1 MHDEQR
7 YHMKNLSILGS
18 TGSIGQSAL
27 DVVARHPD
35 RFQVVGLAEGHDVA
49 LLAKQIE
56 RFRPSLVS
64 VRNHDAANALR
75 AILGAGAPE
84 IVFGIEGA
92 SAVASMPEAQMVVS
106 AIVGAAGLRPTMRA
120 IESGK
125 HIALANKETM
135 VVAGEIV
142 SARAEEMGVKIL
154 PVDSEHAA
162 IHQSLAGHRKEDV
175 TAIHLTASGGPFLRS
190 TRDEMERAGPEEAI
204 KHPRWSMGAKIT
216 IDSASMMNKG
226 LEVIEARWLF
236 GFKPEHIRVVIHP
249 QSIVHSLVEYKDGCV
264 VAQLGMPDMRAPIA
278 YAISW
283 PERVESGVEQLDLSR
298 IGSLTF
304 EEPDH
309 GRFPC
314 LGLAYDALADGGS
327 MPAVLNAANEIAV
340 QAFLD
345 KRLGFTDIPKVVE
358 KTMAAHDRIS
368 VRSIEA
374 VLEVDAW
381 ARERAR
387 EFIGV

>member
-1 MHDEQR
+1 
-7 YHMKNLSILGS
+7 MKNISILGS

-35 RFQVVGLAEGHDVA
+35 RFCIVGLAEGHDVE
-49 LLAKQIE
+49 LLAKQVE
-56 RFRPSLVS
+56 RFRPALVS

-75 AILGAGAPE
+75 SMLGAGSPE

-92 SAVASMPEAQMVVS
+92 SAVASMSEAQMVVS
-106 AIVGAAGLRPTMRA
+106 AIVGAAGLTPTMRA

-125 HIALANKETM
+125 NVALANKETM

-190 TRDEMERAGPEEAI
+190 SQAEMEKAGPEEAI

-216 IDSASMMNKG
+216 IDSATMMNKG

-236 GFKPEHIRVVIHP
+236 GVKPEHIRVVIHP

-264 VAQLGMPDMRAPIA
+264 VAQLGVPDMRAPIA

-304 EEPDH
+304 EAPDH
-309 GRFPC
+309 ERFPC
-314 LGLAYDALADGGS
+314 LGLAYDALAEGGS

-345 KRLGFTDIPKVVE
+345 KRLGFTDIPKVVG
-358 KTMAAHDRIS
+358 KTMEAHERVS
-368 VRSIEA
+368 FRSIEE
-374 VLEVDAW
+374 VLDVDGW
-381 ARERAR
+381 ARDRAASMI
-387 EFIGV
+387 ES